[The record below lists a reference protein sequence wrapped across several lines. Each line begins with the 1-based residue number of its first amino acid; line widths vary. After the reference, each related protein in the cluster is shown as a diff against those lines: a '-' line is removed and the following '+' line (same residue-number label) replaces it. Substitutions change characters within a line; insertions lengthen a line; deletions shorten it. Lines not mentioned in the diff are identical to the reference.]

1 MGDVMAAGTRRDR
14 NEDTVLAVDEYMQRS
29 VSDRLRDAYLIDH
42 PEIDEDKSFE

>member
-1 MGDVMAAGTRRDR
+1 MAGTRQDRD
-14 NEDTVLAVDEYMQRS
+14 EEKTLAVDEYMKQP